1 MMVVVLVFLHVLLV
15 LRKKVDAVNAHKTEI
30 LVLNVRMEQGV
41 RLLDSYIYQ
50 VKQVLLVTANVR
62 MTIGMDWQMFVMPV
76 TLIA

>member
-1 MMVVVLVFLHVLLV
+1 MVVVLVFQHVILV
-15 LRKKVDAVNAHKTEI
+15 LRKKVDVVNAHKTEI
-30 LVLNVRMEQGV
+30 LALNVQMAQVE

-50 VKQVLLVTANVR
+50 VKQVLLVSANVR